1 MHRASRAQV
10 VTECI
15 AERLKTQRVD
25 IVDRMQ
31 PRLPAVVGNEPRPDF
46 KRKMVESGLMNSK
59 GSPSVPPRGHFEGGK
74 ER

>member
-1 MHRASRAQV
+1 MHRASSAQV

-31 PRLPAVVGNEPRPDF
+31 PRLPAVVVMSLDQTSN
-46 KRKMVESGLMNSK
+46 
-59 GSPSVPPRGHFEGGK
+59 GK
-74 ER
+74 WSRAG